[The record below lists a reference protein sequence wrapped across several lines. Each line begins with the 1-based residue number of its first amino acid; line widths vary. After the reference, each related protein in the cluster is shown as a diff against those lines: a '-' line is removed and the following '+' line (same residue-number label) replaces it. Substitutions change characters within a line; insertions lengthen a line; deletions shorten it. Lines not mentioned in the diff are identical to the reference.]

1 MTTTPPLR
9 RDAQRNRE
17 RLIRAAREIFAA
29 RGLDVPLDEVAR
41 AAGVSIGTLYNR
53 FPSRSDLV
61 DAVFA
66 DREVT
71 VARLAEAALE
81 MEPPWD
87 GFVHFVEQ
95 ICRLLAADRGYNDL
109 SARRLPHAAPPRG
122 HTLMTELI
130 ARAQASGEL
139 RADFTLA
146 DMAFVTWSITRT
158 IEATAAVRPD
168 AWRRHLALLLDGLR
182 AAAAHPLPGPPL
194 GDDQVAG
201 AVDGA
206 CS

>member
-17 RLIRAAREIFAA
+17 RLIAAAREIFAA
-29 RGLDVPLDEVAR
+29 RGLDVPLEEVAR

-53 FPSRSDLV
+53 FPSRAELV

-66 DREVT
+66 DREAT
-71 VARLAEAALE
+71 VARLAEASLE

-109 SARRLPHAAPPRG
+109 SARRLPHAPPPRG

-168 AWRRHLALLLDGLR
+168 AWRRHLAFLLDGLR
-182 AAAAHPLPGPPL
+182 AAAAHPLPAPPL
-194 GDDQVAG
+194 GEHQV
-201 AVDGA
+201 DRA